1 MLQRF
6 SVAMVANGSRKM
18 VHSAD
23 SAGHTVHP
31 AKGYKYQKVMK
42 GRFNKKKKT
51 GKPKIGKHNTETMY
65 SVASNKQ
72 LT

>member
-31 AKGYKYQKVMK
+31 AKGYEYQKAMK
-42 GRFNKKKKT
+42 GRIKKKE
-51 GKPKIGKHNTETMY
+51 NWE
-65 SVASNKQ
+65 A
-72 LT
+72 